1 MTAQHPSPAAD
12 TRSLQLSVLFCLFT
26 LTGFLLASEKVA
38 HWFVIP
44 VFVCGV
50 IIGVDAFDWF
60 RGRVGVFDPA
70 GIIGL
75 LGVHFFFLAPLLHVV
90 WDVWLP
96 YIEPPRDWR
105 DWLGGMASINAVGLL
120 MYRYARERASMLG
133 PRSPTKAFWQVD
145 RRRLLLAAICGMLLS
160 GALQCWVYAR
170 SGGVLGFV
178 EAYSDTIGNA
188 DSEYSLKGWGWIFV
202 VSESFPVLA
211 MILFAVWSSRSV
223 AARSWLTIVAVL
235 FGYFLLRIFFGGLLG
250 SRSNTVFALF
260 WAAGIVHFWI
270 RPITRGFVFAG
281 LGFLAFFMY
290 LYGFYKELG
299 VEALAAF
306 EEGSLNEKDTRRSF
320 QGMLL
325 GDLGRADVHAFLLH
339 RLWKPDSDYQYAW
352 GRTYLGSIAL
362 LVPASIWPDRP
373 PHKTK
378 EGTDAEFGA
387 GTYDEGRWY
396 SSHVYGI
403 AGETMLN
410 FGPFPVPL
418 AYMLFGM
425 IVGRL
430 RRFLVTCSHHA
441 LPCIGSS
448 VGGTP
453 ELLAAED
460 TLPPNDASALARK
473 ILEKAREY
481 RYDVLSERRRGFYG
495 QVKRATAAWLKG
507 ACV

>member
-12 TRSLQLSVLFCLFT
+12 TRSLQLSVVFCLFT

-60 RGRVGVFDPA
+60 RGRVGMFDPA

-96 YIEPPRDWR
+96 YVVPPRDWR

-133 PRSPTKAFWQVD
+133 PRSTTRAFWQVD

-178 EAYSDTIGNA
+178 EAYSDSIGKA
-188 DSEYSLKGWGWIFV
+188 DSEHSLKGWGWIFV

-223 AARSWLTIVAVL
+223 AARSWLMIVAVL

-281 LGFLAFFMY
+281 LGFLVLFMH
-290 LYGFYKELG
+290 LYGFYKALG
-299 VEALAAF
+299 AEALAAF
-306 EEGSLNEKDTRRSF
+306 EEGSLNETNNPRSF

-373 PHKTK
+373 PIKTK

-387 GTYDEGRWY
+387 GTYDEGQWIRRTFT
-396 SSHVYGI
+396 G
-403 AGETMLN
+403 L
-410 FGPFPVPL
+410 P
-418 AYMLFGM
+418 
-425 IVGRL
+425 GR
-430 RRFLVTCSHHA
+430 RC
-441 LPCIGSS
+441 
-448 VGGTP
+448 
-453 ELLAAED
+453 
-460 TLPPNDASALARK
+460 
-473 ILEKAREY
+473 
-481 RYDVLSERRRGFYG
+481 
-495 QVKRATAAWLKG
+495 
-507 ACV
+507 